1 MNASGRLLEV
11 SDLRLSV
18 QGSRHRPVDGVSF
31 SVERG
36 QAFGIVGESGSGKTL
51 TTRSVLQLLPRA
63 VGISGGSIRFD
74 GAELVG
80 LSESAMRRYRGARIA
95 LIPQNPG
102 ASLNPL
108 APVWRQIAA
117 SMRAHGTSRRARLS
131 KVVDL
136 LDQLGLVDPE
146 RVARRYPHQLS
157 GGMQQRV
164 VAAASLAAEPE
175 LLIADEPT
183 TGLDPLVRVQ
193 FIELL
198 KQIQAD
204 RGTSLLFVTHDLGV
218 IARLCDYVA
227 VMYGGRIMEQGP
239 MRATLSAPKHPY
251 TQGLLRATPDIARQQ
266 RTVPI
271 PGRPPLGAVIGDECP
286 FAPRCELAFDA
297 CVAKAPA
304 AFSVGENHESSCW
317 LHADRSAEPSISEG
331 VAR

>member
-1 MNASGRLLEV
+1 MSTSHQLLEV
-11 SDLRLSV
+11 SNLGLSV
-18 QGSRHRPVDGVSF
+18 EGSEHRPVDGVSF

-51 TTRSVLQLLPRA
+51 TTRSVLHLLPRG
-63 VGISGGSIRFD
+63 VRINGGSIMFD
-74 GAELVG
+74 GTELVG
-80 LSESAMRRYRGARIA
+80 LGEAAMRGVRGARIA

-108 APVWRQIAA
+108 IPVWRQIAA
-117 SMRAHGTSRRARLS
+117 PMRAHGIARRAQLS
-131 KVVDL
+131 KVVSL

-146 RVARRYPHQLS
+146 RVAQRYPHQLS

-193 FIELL
+193 FINLL
-198 KQIQAD
+198 KKIQSD
-204 RGTSLLFVTHDLGV
+204 RGTAILFVTHDLGV
-218 IARLCDYVA
+218 IARLCDRVA

-239 MRATLSAPKHPY
+239 VRATLGSPQHPY
-251 TQGLLRATPDIARQQ
+251 TQGLLRATPDIARQH

-286 FAPRCELAFDA
+286 FAPRCEFVHEV

-304 AFSVGENHESSCW
+304 AYVVGEDHESSCW
-317 LHADRSAEPSISEG
+317 LHADRATERSVVQK